1 MVPTTYEPHHMKK
14 LVTMLFFF
22 LLGCPLLGAQQK
34 PNKKIVTKKDELR
47 LEIKSLLDSSNVH
60 YFKGNYVK
68 SLKFNVDIL
77 NKALELNDP
86 KYIHQ
91 GYRFLGYDYLVLK
104 DTALAKESFE
114 KSKAYAKISKNDT
127 AIAQTNM
134 DLANLYSSIY
144 KDWDQALYY
153 HDQSIKLFDKVKDST
168 ELSNA
173 HYNTIITAMNADS
186 ISKAIFHLKACERFK
201 KFHNKSLELG
211 LNNYWGSVHI
221 EQKEYKKADARLERS
236 IAEAIAEG
244 FPIELADAYSEYS
257 RSLFE
262 QERYKEAFDVRKKY
276 EETLISNMEFQQNK
290 ESESVS
296 AQFQVEEYKKDVE
309 AAELTNQLQ
318 AEIVENKSKLN
329 NILTIISVFGLL
341 LFLWVLFAYRRRK
354 ELVQQLKDKN
364 KEYLVAK
371 ERSEKLSKAKS
382 NFFSTVSHELRTP
395 LYGVIGLSSLLLED
409 PSLKSHEKDL
419 KSLKFSANYL
429 LALINDVLNISKIES
444 YNLEDEQ
451 EVFNLHELLES
462 IISSFEYMRLQNNNS
477 ISVDISK
484 GIPFWLKGN
493 PVQLSQVLM
502 NLVGNACKF
511 TENGSIVIEALE
523 VNNTDTQTDITF
535 SVKDTGIGISKE
547 KHIAIFEEFSQ
558 VENNNYTYQGTGLGL
573 PIVKKLLA
581 RSNSEIELKSE
592 LGKGSEFTFT
602 LSFIPTEKEPLP
614 KELAIMDPILLK
626 NKKILIAEDNRINQ
640 IVTKKIL
647 ENNGMTCVIAT
658 NGKEAVL
665 EMKNQKFDLILM
677 DLNMPIMDGFEA
689 SRQIRLSHTKIP
701 IVALTA
707 VEVEEVRNKIYIAG
721 MNDIIVKPYDI
732 NKFLQTILK
741 NILIEASK
749 VSISTN
755 KKVV

>member
-1 MVPTTYEPHHMKK
+1 
-14 LVTMLFFF
+14 
-22 LLGCPLLGAQQK
+22 
-34 PNKKIVTKKDELR
+34 
-47 LEIKSLLDSSNVH
+47 
-60 YFKGNYVK
+60 
-68 SLKFNVDIL
+68 
-77 NKALELNDP
+77 
-86 KYIHQ
+86 
-91 GYRFLGYDYLVLK
+91 
-104 DTALAKESFE
+104 
-114 KSKAYAKISKNDT
+114 
-127 AIAQTNM
+127 
-134 DLANLYSSIY
+134 
-144 KDWDQALYY
+144 
-153 HDQSIKLFDKVKDST
+153 
-168 ELSNA
+168 
-173 HYNTIITAMNADS
+173 
-186 ISKAIFHLKACERFK
+186 
-201 KFHNKSLELG
+201 
-211 LNNYWGSVHI
+211 
-221 EQKEYKKADARLERS
+221 
-236 IAEAIAEG
+236 
-244 FPIELADAYSEYS
+244 
-257 RSLFE
+257 
-262 QERYKEAFDVRKKY
+262 
-276 EETLISNMEFQQNK
+276 
-290 ESESVS
+290 
-296 AQFQVEEYKKDVE
+296 
-309 AAELTNQLQ
+309 
-318 AEIVENKSKLN
+318 
-329 NILTIISVFGLL
+329 
-341 LFLWVLFAYRRRK
+341 
-354 ELVQQLKDKN
+354 
-364 KEYLVAK
+364 
-371 ERSEKLSKAKS
+371 
-382 NFFSTVSHELRTP
+382 
-395 LYGVIGLSSLLLED
+395 
-409 PSLKSHEKDL
+409 
-419 KSLKFSANYL
+419 ANYL

-677 DLNMPIMDGFEA
+677 DLNMPVMDGFEA
-689 SRQIRLSHTKIP
+689 SRQIRLNHTKIP